1 MTRPRAGPLP
11 SAQSA
16 ARSPEEA
23 ALIADPLRAPEE
35 VTRVLVLDDLP
46 ENLRL
51 MGELLASSPVEV
63 SFAKSGEQALR
74 LAARADFQLA
84 ILDLNLPDVDG
95 FEVARRLRGLLPACE
110 LVYCSAY
117 NDRARRDRAFNEGA
131 IDFIE
136 KPFELAATRQ
146 RLATHLER
154 LALRARLRGEKDK
167 LDTMIASMP
176 DAVLSMD
183 EQRRVVLWNAA
194 AQRMFGLEA
203 GQIEGRTL
211 DILLPDLPAEAL
223 ALPPSRP
230 LPVAP
235 PLQTSARHADGRRLQ
250 VELTLSHWRQDG
262 RAFTTCIVRDVSDRF
277 RLLEELQR
285 AKEQAE
291 RANEAKSRFL
301 ANMSHEIRTQMNAI
315 IGMTH
320 LALPQARD
328 TRIQEYLGKIQAS
341 ARHLLSLVNDIL
353 DFSKIEADRLELEH
367 IEFDLSEVLDT
378 FSSLVADKA
387 AAKGLALVFD
397 IDPEVPAR
405 LVGDPL
411 RLGQVLINYGQ
422 NALKFIDRGEI
433 RVTITVDQKDAES
446 VLLRVAVSD
455 TGIGLSGEQ
464 QGQLFQSFH
473 QGDAST
479 SRRYGGTGL
488 GLAIARRLASLMGG
502 EVGVR
507 SRTGEGSTFWFTARL
522 GRVADAMSPT
532 TAEPPARDGLPL
544 AQPGAGEVTAPPGP
558 ARGARILLVDD
569 NEINLLIATEV
580 LGAAGLHVTAVEN
593 GEQAVQRVR
602 DEPFDLVLMDMQMP
616 VMDGLQATRAIRH
629 MPGREHLPIIA
640 MTANA
645 LPADRQR
652 CLDAGMNDVL
662 TKPIEPEHLVEA
674 VTRWSSRG
682 PEAASPAP
690 GVSDLSS

>member
-11 SAQSA
+11 SVPPGAESA
-16 ARSPEEA
+16 EEGPLTADALRVPEG
-23 ALIADPLRAPEE
+23 

-84 ILDLNLPDVDG
+84 ILDLNLPDVEG
-95 FEVARRLRGLLPACE
+95 FEVARRLRALLPACE
-110 LVYCSAY
+110 LVYCSSY

-136 KPFELAATRQ
+136 KPFDLAATRQ
-146 RLATHLER
+146 RLATHVER

-203 GQIEGRTL
+203 GRIEGRPL
-211 DILLPDLPAEAL
+211 DTLLPDLPAEAL
-223 ALPPSRP
+223 ALPSSRA
-230 LPVAP
+230 LPTAP
-235 PLQTSARHADGRRLQ
+235 PLQTSARRADGQRLQ
-250 VELTLSHWRQDG
+250 VELTLSRWWQDG
-262 RAFTTCIVRDVSDRF
+262 RAFTTCIVRDVSDRV

-291 RANEAKSRFL
+291 QANEAKSRFL
-301 ANMSHEIRTQMNAI
+301 ANMSHEIRTPMNAI

-320 LALPQARD
+320 LALPHAGD
-328 TRIQEYLGKIQAS
+328 ARIQEYLGKIQAS
-341 ARHLLSLVNDIL
+341 ARHLLGLVNDIL

-367 IEFDLSEVLDT
+367 IEFALSEVLDT

-397 IDPEVPAR
+397 IAPEVPAR

-422 NALKFIDRGEI
+422 NALKFTDRGEI
-433 RVTITVDQKDAES
+433 RVAITADRQDAES

-455 TGIGLSGEQ
+455 TGIGLSQAQ
-464 QGQLFQSFH
+464 QAQLFQSFH

-488 GLAIARRLASLMGG
+488 GLAIARRLALLMGG

-507 SRTGEGSTFWFTARL
+507 SRPGEGSTFWFTARL
-522 GRVADAMSPT
+522 GQGVAAVSPAS
-532 TAEPPARDGLPL
+532 AEPAPRDQPSL
-544 AQPGAGEVTAPPGP
+544 AQPDAAEVTVAPAP
-558 ARGARILLVDD
+558 ARGARVLLVDD
-569 NEINLLIATEV
+569 NEVNLMIATEM
-580 LGAAGLHVTAVEN
+580 LGSAGLHVTAVED

-616 VMDGLQATRAIRH
+616 VMDGLQATRAIRR
-629 MPGREHLPIIA
+629 MPGRARLPIIA

-652 CLDAGMNDVL
+652 CLDAGMDDVL
-662 TKPIEPEHLVEA
+662 TKPIEPERLVEA
-674 VTRWSSRG
+674 VTRWSGRR
-682 PEAASPAP
+682 PEAVDPA
-690 GVSDLSS
+690 L

>member
-1 MTRPRAGPLP
+1 LTPDPRP
-11 SAQSA
+11 
-16 ARSPEEA
+16 
-23 ALIADPLRAPEE
+23 APEGG
-35 VTRVLVLDDLP
+35 TRVLVLDDLP

-84 ILDLNLPDVDG
+84 ILDLNLPDVEG
-95 FEVARRLRGLLPACE
+95 FEVARRLRALLPACE
-110 LVYCSAY
+110 LVYCSSY

-136 KPFELAATRQ
+136 KPFDLAATRQ
-146 RLATHLER
+146 RLATHVER

-203 GQIEGRTL
+203 GRIEGCAL
-211 DILLPDLPAEAL
+211 DLLLPDLPTEAL

-230 LPVAP
+230 VPAAP
-235 PLQTSARHADGRRLQ
+235 PLQTSARRADGQRLQ
-250 VELTLSHWRQDG
+250 VELTLSQWWQDG
-262 RAFTTCIVRDVSDRF
+262 RAFTTCIVRDVSDRA
-277 RLLEELQR
+277 RLLEALQR

-291 RANEAKSRFL
+291 QANEAKSRFL
-301 ANMSHEIRTQMNAI
+301 ANMSHEIRTPMNAI

-320 LALPQARD
+320 LAMPHADDARL
-328 TRIQEYLGKIQAS
+328 QGYLGKIQAS
-341 ARHLLSLVNDIL
+341 ARHLLALVNDIL

-367 IEFDLSEVLDT
+367 IEFALSEVLDT
-378 FSSLVADKA
+378 FASLVADKA

-397 IDPEVPAR
+397 VAPEVPAR
-405 LVGDPL
+405 LLGDPL

-422 NALKFIDRGEI
+422 NAVKFTDRGEI
-433 RVTITVDQKDAES
+433 RVAVTVDRQEAES

-455 TGIGLSGEQ
+455 TGIGLGEAQ
-464 QGQLFQSFH
+464 QAQLFQSFH

-488 GLAIARRLASLMGG
+488 GLAIARRLALLMGG

-507 SRTGEGSTFWFTARL
+507 SRLGEGSTFWFTARL
-522 GRVADAMSPT
+522 GRVAEAAGQSTDAGQATGAPAPRDRLPSTPPGT
-532 TAEPPARDGLPL
+532 TA
-544 AQPGAGEVTAPPGP
+544 VTAPPLP
-558 ARGARILLVDD
+558 APGSRILLVDD
-569 NEINLLIATEV
+569 NEVNLLIATEM
-580 LGAAGLHVTAVEN
+580 LGAAGLHVTAAED
-593 GEQAVQRVR
+593 GEQAVRRVR

-616 VMDGLQATRAIRH
+616 VMDGLQAARVIRS

-652 CLDAGMNDVL
+652 CLDAGMDDVL
-662 TKPIEPEHLVEA
+662 TKPIEPERLVEA
-674 VTRWSSRG
+674 VTRWSGRG
-682 PEAASPAP
+682 TAAVDPAT
-690 GVSDLSS
+690 